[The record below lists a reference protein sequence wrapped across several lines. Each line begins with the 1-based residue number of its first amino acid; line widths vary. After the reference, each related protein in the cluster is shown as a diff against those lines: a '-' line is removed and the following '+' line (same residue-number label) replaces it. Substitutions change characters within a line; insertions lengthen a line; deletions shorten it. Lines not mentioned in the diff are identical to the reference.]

1 MATEQWKQT
10 EGVDDAFVLL
20 GNALY
25 TADPLAAV
33 ANRSDTLKAMWAS
46 ETREEKVP

>member
-1 MATEQWKQT
+1 VATEQWKQT
-10 EGVDDAFVLL
+10 EGVDNAFVLL
-20 GNALY
+20 GNALH

-33 ANRSDTLKAMWAS
+33 ADRSDTLKAMWAS